1 MLVNTKK
8 NKHGEC
14 CPAGQLGVSRSL
26 VGAFSFFS
34 VKLRETLWLNSYLLI
49 CLLTLFFY
57 FASCSRTEPVISY
70 GFISLNLFQDGETPQ
85 ERLCFF
91 IIAEDED
98 GIENL
103 DDLYLYHDREQLRWQ
118 LKSEDWI
125 TYSQDGKTW
134 IGSRSLAMESGE
146 SFPRGQYRAVLIN
159 KGGERSQKNFSFDA
173 PEESRYPFPS
183 LEISDGV
190 YTVDSSYPENRF
202 ICYDN
207 QGNYIS
213 SLKLIKL
220 SGNVSDLT
228 IPQNARSVA
237 LWAED
242 PLYFTSALTNVA
254 SLR

>member
-1 MLVNTKK
+1 LSF
-8 NKHGEC
+8 
-14 CPAGQLGVSRSL
+14 SR
-26 VGAFSFFS
+26 
-34 VKLRETLWLNSYLLI
+34 N
-49 CLLTLFFY
+49 
-57 FASCSRTEPVISY
+57 EPVISY
-70 GFISLNLFQDGETPQ
+70 GFISLNLYQEAERPQ
-85 ERLCFF
+85 ERLSFF
-91 IIAEDED
+91 VIAEDED

-103 DDLYLYHDREQLRWQ
+103 DELYLYHDWEQLRWQ
-118 LKSEDWI
+118 IKGEDWI

-134 IGSRSLAMESGE
+134 IGSRSLAMERGE

-159 KGGERSQKNFSFDA
+159 KGGERSQRNFSFDA

-207 QGNYIS
+207 HGNYIA
-213 SLKLIKL
+213 SLKLVNL
-220 SGNVSDLT
+220 SGNVSELAV
-228 IPQNARSVA
+228 PQNARSVA

-242 PLYFTSALTNVA
+242 TLYFTSALTNAA